1 MRLEV
6 QNLVK
11 RYGDAFTLS
20 IPELIVE
27 DGATLG
33 LVGNNGAG
41 KTTFLRLALDLLE
54 ADDGG
59 VFLGGDRV
67 DQSTRWKKR
76 TSAHLDDAFLIDFLT
91 PDEFLAFVGSTY
103 DLSAGEVDA
112 RAAPFHTFFSDDV
125 LGQEARY
132 IRDLSTGNAKKV
144 GVVAALLPRPDL
156 LILDEPFANLDPRS
170 QIQLKDVLAQQR
182 AEHGTTM
189 LISSHDLL
197 HVTDVCQRIT
207 VLDDGRIARD
217 EPTTEGTLQDLET
230 YFKNELRTARPASA
244 SPEDTSAEAS
254 PPSGNGSAQ
263 AA

>member
-1 MRLEV
+1 MRFEA

-11 RYGDAFTLS
+11 RYGEAFTLS
-20 IPELIVE
+20 IPELIVD

-59 VFLGGDRV
+59 VFLGGERV
-67 DQSTRWKKR
+67 DQSAAWKKR
-76 TSAHLDDAFLIDFLT
+76 TSAHLDETFLIDFLT

-103 DLSAGEVDA
+103 DLSEGQVSA
-112 RAAPFHTFFSDDV
+112 RLEPFHAFFTDDV
-125 LGQEARY
+125 LRQNARY
-132 IRDLSTGNAKKV
+132 IRDLSTGNAKKI

-170 QIQLKDVLAQQR
+170 QIQLKELLAQQR

-189 LISSHDLL
+189 IISSHDLL

-207 VLDDGRIARD
+207 VLSGGRIARD
-217 EPTTEGTLQDLET
+217 EPTTAETLNDLEA
-230 YFKNELRTARPASA
+230 YFTNELRADQPASVSDA
-244 SPEDTSAEAS
+244 SVEAS
-254 PPSGNGSAQ
+254 SPSGNGSTH

>member
-11 RYGDAFTLS
+11 RYGEAFTLS

-27 DGATLG
+27 DDSTLG

-59 VFLGGDRV
+59 VFLGGERV
-67 DQSTRWKKR
+67 DRSVAWKTR

-91 PDEFLAFVGSTY
+91 PDEFLSFVGSTY
-103 DLSAGEVDA
+103 DLSPGEIDA
-112 RAAPFHTFFSDDV
+112 RLDPFRSFFTDDV
-125 LGQEARY
+125 LGQNTRY

-144 GVVAALLPRPDL
+144 GVVAALLPQPDL
-156 LILDEPFANLDPRS
+156 LVLDEPFANLDPRS
-170 QIQLKDVLAQQR
+170 QIQLKDLLARQR
-182 AEHGTTM
+182 ADHSSTM
-189 LISSHDLL
+189 IVSSHDLL
-197 HVTDVCQRIT
+197 HVTDVCERIA

-217 EPTTEGTLQDLET
+217 EPTTEETLKDLEA
-230 YFKNELRTARPASA
+230 YFSRE
-244 SPEDTSAEAS
+244 TSVEAP
-254 PPSGNGSAQ
+254 PPSGNGSAR
-263 AA
+263 AT